1 MSSVF
6 LLPVGVGRFYW
17 YQNYVA
23 HQLSLYFGDSL
34 HTYATLILLM
44 IASLICKVQY
54 GASDVKKM
62 HRKLHNGLGVIILLA
77 TAVHAKFL
85 KLDENSGK
93 GIRDIRYSDERKL
106 CDLLIRSLIRF
117 MTACSTLMR
126 ARDEDI

>member
-1 MSSVF
+1 MGPVMS
-6 LLPVGVGRFYW
+6 
-17 YQNYVA
+17 
-23 HQLSLYFGDSL
+23 
-34 HTYATLILLM
+34 
-44 IASLICKVQY
+44 
-54 GASDVKKM
+54 KKM
-62 HRKLHNGLGVIILLA
+62 HRKLHDRLGVIILLA
-77 TAVHAKFL
+77 TAMHAKFL